1 MFVVFFVF
9 LAFSHLSPWFRS
21 QSARSGHTRGLRPH
35 ISQLDPETKEEMGE
49 REEHE
54 EHDEHEELRDSRTH
68 TNPIHPILTPVAR
81 WTTPIESPGRGTR
94 QNSRREIGV
103 GEEEIGEGERVAC
116 TRISLNNI
124 QINNQG
130 CLDYRGMIP

>member
-1 MFVVFFVF
+1 V
-9 LAFSHLSPWFRS
+9 
-21 QSARSGHTRGLRPH
+21 
-35 ISQLDPETKEEMGE
+35 GE

-54 EHDEHEELRDSRTH
+54 EHEERRYSRTH
-68 TNPIHPILTPVAR
+68 TNPIHLILTPVAR

-103 GEEEIGEGERVAC
+103 GEEEIDEGERVAC

-124 QINNQG
+124 QINNQDALITEG
-130 CLDYRGMIP
+130 W